1 LYFKTV
7 YVNIK
12 ILLEY
17 VYIYEYIT
25 VLYSKD
31 RHLILAFKY
40 NDALGFFVAISPS
53 KIAKIIIIV
62 FKQVSQTNRKSS
74 LKARINPYSFYMHI
88 KL

>member
-40 NDALGFFVAISPS
+40 NDALGFFVPISPS
-53 KIAKIIIIV
+53 KIAKIIFQTGFPNKLKI
-62 FKQVSQTNRKSS
+62 QSQSS
-74 LKARINPYSFYMHI
+74 H
-88 KL
+88 